1 VAVTESIGIVLRLL
15 FEVLAGVAIREPS
28 ALAFA
33 AAAVAVV
40 AVLAIT
46 LTPVDLPVSAAGSAA
61 HPLRAIDVSVRLT
74 QSHPDAPG
82 HSRPRAPGA
91 AAPAA

>member
-1 VAVTESIGIVLRLL
+1 MTETLGIVLRLL
-15 FEVLAGVAIREPS
+15 LEVLAGVAIREPS

-33 AAAVAVV
+33 AAAVAAV
-40 AVLAIT
+40 AVLAIA
-46 LTPVDLPVSAAGSAA
+46 LAVVELPLSAAGSAA
-61 HPLRAIDVSVRLT
+61 HPLRAIDVSVQLA

-91 AAPAA
+91 AASAA

>member
-1 VAVTESIGIVLRLL
+1 MTEAIVVALRLL
-15 FEVLAGVAIREPS
+15 LEMLAGVAIREPS
-28 ALAFA
+28 VLVFA
-33 AAAVAVV
+33 AAAVAAV

-46 LTPVDLPVSAAGSAA
+46 LTLVELPVSAAGSGA